1 MAFLTR
7 NGGSQVFQIRVPRRF
22 DPALTLAPIRLTLGS
37 LPNSRA
43 RPLATAL
50 AGLAQVEFARRM
62 TEVTGQTPKTVRDD
76 VAASLKAAMPV
87 LLGLG
92 ALKPGALSPAI
103 AEKATSAAFDA
114 LIEIGGQ
121 RAAGHGAFAQ
131 EGIHYEKPFV
141 EALRSENGARDLL
154 GLPRVPDAPAAG
166 NVDQRFAEMADRL
179 TGLEQSL
186 LARLG
191 PAPGEWRGRPFSE
204 VADEAIAAKIETH
217 GEDCGDISSLRLRR
231 AMFIALIGDR
241 PVDSYSN
248 QDMQH
253 FANRLSWMPPNLTK
267 KPGFDI
273 AQLNEIIDANKAAKG
288 AGLAQ
293 NTIESYVGR
302 VRTMIVRACDEKRIQ
317 HGLTAVPTIPVHAAP
332 PVPRLAPDK
341 HEIGKVIAAGV
352 ATGLLSDAMLPPLAI
367 MTGRRVGLLAFLR
380 REQILRYND
389 AWCVFPVGTQ
399 HVDGVVT
406 RIPAKSA
413 ASLRYYVLNDFFFR
427 CGFIAWAKKAD
438 GPVFAHLV
446 KAKDPADTAQKRMGR
461 LYERAKVDPAIAGT
475 FHGLR
480 SGKIRHER
488 SRSTDGRAIRFQL
501 GHAIQDEHEGYDPV
515 LTDEELQHFAEAPL
529 PAGIDWSLF
538 YGLDFEAFARK
549 VPKGG
554 RPKKNK

>member
-37 LPNSRA
+37 LPNSQA

-50 AGLAQVEFARRM
+50 AGLAQVEFARKM
-62 TEVTGQTPKTVRDD
+62 TEVIGQTPEALRDD
-76 VAASLKAAMPV
+76 VARSLRAAMPV

-103 AEKATSAAFDA
+103 ADKATTAAFDA
-114 LIEIGGQ
+114 LFEIGGQ
-121 RAAGHGAFAQ
+121 RASGQGVFAK

-154 GLPRVPDAPAAG
+154 GLQRVPETPTVG

-179 TGLEQSL
+179 SGLEQSL

-191 PAPGEWRGRPFSE
+191 PAPGEWRGRLFSV

-217 GEDCGDISSLRLRR
+217 GADCADITSLRLRR
-231 AMFIALIGDR
+231 NVFITLIGDR

-248 QDMQH
+248 KDLQH

-267 KPGFDI
+267 RPDFDI
-273 AQLNEIIDANKAAKG
+273 AQLNGIIDANKTARG
-288 AGLAQ
+288 AGLAE
-293 NTIESYVGR
+293 NTIQSYVGR
-302 VRTMIVRACDEKRIQ
+302 VRTMIIRDCDEARLQ
-317 HGLTAVPTIPVHAAP
+317 HGLTEVPTIPVHAAP
-332 PVPRLAPDK
+332 PMPRLAPDK
-341 HEIGKVIAAGV
+341 SEIGKVVAAGV
-352 ATGLLSDAMLPPLAI
+352 ASGFLSDAMLPVLAI
-367 MTGRRVGLLAFLR
+367 LTGRRIGLLTFLR

-406 RIPAKSA
+406 RVPAKSA
-413 ASLRYYVLNDFFFR
+413 ASLRYYVLNDFFVR
-427 CGFIAWAKKAD
+427 CGFIAWAKKAN
-438 GPVFAHLV
+438 GPVFEQLM
-446 KAKDPADTAQKRMGR
+446 KAKDPADAAQKRMGR
-461 LYERAKVDPAIAGT
+461 LYKAAKVDPAIAGT

-488 SRSTDGRAIRFQL
+488 SRATDGRALRLQL
-501 GHAIQDEHEGYDPV
+501 GHAIADEHDGYDPV
-515 LTDEELQHFAEAPL
+515 MTDEELQHFAEAPM
-529 PAGIDWSLF
+529 PEGINWSLF
-538 YGLDFEAFARK
+538 YGLDFEAFAQK
-549 VPKGG
+549 IPKGG
-554 RPKKNK
+554 RPKKG

>member
-1 MAFLTR
+1 
-7 NGGSQVFQIRVPRRF
+7 
-22 DPALTLAPIRLTLGS
+22 
-37 LPNSRA
+37 
-43 RPLATAL
+43 
-50 AGLAQVEFARRM
+50 
-62 TEVTGQTPKTVRDD
+62 
-76 VAASLKAAMPV
+76 
-87 LLGLG
+87 
-92 ALKPGALSPAI
+92 
-103 AEKATSAAFDA
+103 
-114 LIEIGGQ
+114 
-121 RAAGHGAFAQ
+121 
-131 EGIHYEKPFV
+131 
-141 EALRSENGARDLL
+141 
-154 GLPRVPDAPAAG
+154 
-166 NVDQRFAEMADRL
+166 
-179 TGLEQSL
+179 
-186 LARLG
+186 
-191 PAPGEWRGRPFSE
+191 
-204 VADEAIAAKIETH
+204 
-217 GEDCGDISSLRLRR
+217 
-231 AMFIALIGDR
+231 
-241 PVDSYSN
+241 
-248 QDMQH
+248 
-253 FANRLSWMPPNLTK
+253 
-267 KPGFDI
+267 
-273 AQLNEIIDANKAAKG
+273 
-288 AGLAQ
+288 
-293 NTIESYVGR
+293 
-302 VRTMIVRACDEKRIQ
+302 
-317 HGLTAVPTIPVHAAP
+317 
-332 PVPRLAPDK
+332 
-341 HEIGKVIAAGV
+341 
-352 ATGLLSDAMLPPLAI
+352 

-413 ASLRYYVLNDFFFR
+413 ASLRYYVLNDFFAR

-554 RPKKNK
+554 RPPKDK